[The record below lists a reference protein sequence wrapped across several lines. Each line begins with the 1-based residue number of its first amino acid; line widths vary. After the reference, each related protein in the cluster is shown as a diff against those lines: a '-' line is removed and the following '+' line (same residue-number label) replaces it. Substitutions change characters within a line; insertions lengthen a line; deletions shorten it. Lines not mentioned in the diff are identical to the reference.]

1 MRFVELRPLI
11 EIHYDTNVFK
21 GIPAWGYEFL
31 LSRSAKDCLAM
42 ISESN
47 HLNEWLLGKKEKID
61 RRRKRQEG
69 GDGQKRKNG
78 SGEIDTRKNKRG
90 KGGRGR

>member
-1 MRFVELRPLI
+1 MLIYVRFAELRPLL
-11 EIHYDTNVFK
+11 EIRYDTNNFT

-47 HLNEWLLGKKEKID
+47 HFNEWTLGKEK
-61 RRRKRQEG
+61 RFRLRHVC
-69 GDGQKRKNG
+69 
-78 SGEIDTRKNKRG
+78 
-90 KGGRGR
+90 

>member
-11 EIHYDTNVFK
+11 EIHYDTNNFK

-47 HLNEWLLGKKEKID
+47 HLNKWTFGKGKPKTNCLI
-61 RRRKRQEG
+61 KQES
-69 GDGQKRKNG
+69 RAAV
-78 SGEIDTRKNKRG
+78 KNKR
-90 KGGRGR
+90 K